1 MSAGWPIGHA
11 ADGQLATLAGRHA
24 LVTGGGSGIGA
35 AVAQALAGAGARL
48 TLVGRDQARLEAR
61 ASSLADARAV
71 VCDVTDEEAVTRVC
85 EEAGPVDV
93 LVNNAGV
100 ASAAPLARTSLAELR
115 RLLDVNVVGAFQC
128 CRELVPGMRERGFGR
143 VVNVASIAGLQGAP
157 YISAYT
163 ASKHALVGITR
174 SLAREVVRDGV
185 TVNAVCPAYT
195 ETAILEQAVRGVVEA
210 TGRDPVEARRAIL
223 AEVSQ
228 QRAVTPEEV
237 ASAVLWLSLPQQ
249 GAITGEALVISGGDL
264 A

>member
-1 MSAGWPIGHA
+1 MA
-11 ADGQLATLAGRHA
+11 A
-24 LVTGGGSGIGA
+24 
-35 AVAQALAGAGARL
+35 ALAGAGARL
-48 TLVGRDQARLEAR
+48 TLLGRDRERLEAR
-61 ASSLADARAV
+61 AGSLAGARVV
-71 VCDVTDEEAVTRVC
+71 VCDVTDEDAVRRAC
-85 EEAGPVDV
+85 DEAGPVDV

-100 ASAAPLARTSLAELR
+100 AERGAARADVARRALAGCSTSTSSARSSAAASWCPACGSGASAGWSTSRASPACAARPTSPPTPPR
-115 RLLDVNVVGAFQC
+115 
-128 CRELVPGMRERGFGR
+128 
-143 VVNVASIAGLQGAP
+143 
-157 YISAYT
+157 
-163 ASKHALVGITR
+163 KHALVGITR
-174 SLAREVVRDGV
+174 SLARELVRDGV

-195 ETAILEQAVRGVVEA
+195 ETAILERAVRGVVEA